1 MFKSYQLISFLVI
14 LSVALSSANT
24 ITPKNIN
31 HENISRKKTVTTN
44 ISAVEMLY
52 NDCHLNGIVDYTA
65 FQESMAG
72 YEKYRPSKPIITI
85 IDFNLPSTEERF
97 FVIDVLQKKLLF
109 SSLVAH
115 GRNSGNNMAH
125 AFSNEMESHKSSL
138 GFYNVGQIIQSPKHG
153 MALLLA
159 GLQKGINDNARRR
172 EVIIHGADYVSTNFV
187 KQHGRLGRSFGC
199 PALPNELIPQ
209 VVPVI
214 ANGSLLYIHK
224 ENSPAAYAKR

>member
-1 MFKSYQLISFLVI
+1 MFKPVQLIYFLI
-14 LSVALSSANT
+14 TFNIALSSANK
-24 ITPKNIN
+24 IVSKNNN
-31 HENISRKKTVTTN
+31 HENITHGNTVIIN
-44 ISAVEMLY
+44 NAVETLY
-52 NDCHLNGIVDYTA
+52 NDCQLKGLVDYTA

-72 YEKYRPSKPIITI
+72 FEKYRPSKSIITI
-85 IDFNLPSTEERF
+85 IDFNKPSTEERF

-115 GRNSGNNMAH
+115 GRNSGDNTAN

-138 GFYNVGQIIQSPKHG
+138 GFYMVGQTIQSPKHG
-153 MALLLA
+153 KALLLE
-159 GLQKGINDNARRR
+159 GLQKGINDNVRRR
-172 EVIIHGADYVSTNFV
+172 EIIIHGADYVSPGFV

-214 ANGSLLYIHK
+214 ANGSLLYIYR
-224 ENSPAAYAKR
+224 ENPRIAYAKR

>member
-1 MFKSYQLISFLVI
+1 MFNIFQVIYFLITISA
-14 LSVALSSANT
+14 ALPSANT
-24 ITPKNIN
+24 NITKKVN
-31 HENISRKKTVTTN
+31 HENITRKNIVST

-52 NDCHLNGIVDYTA
+52 NDCQLNDILNYTA
-65 FQESMAG
+65 FQESIAG
-72 YEKYRPSKPIITI
+72 YEKYRPSKSIITI

-97 FVIDVLQKKLLF
+97 FVIDVEQKKLLF

-115 GRNSGNNMAH
+115 GRNSGDNMANN
-125 AFSNEMESHKSSL
+125 FSNEMESHKSSL
-138 GFYNVGQIIQSPKHG
+138 GFYTVGQIIHSPKHG
-153 MALLLA
+153 KALLLA

-172 EVIIHGADYVSTNFV
+172 EIIIHGAGYVSNQFV

-214 ANGSLLYIHK
+214 ANGSLLYIHR
-224 ENSPAAYAKR
+224 ENSNIAYAKR